1 MKRVSITLYGKS
13 YEFATDGSEELINY
27 VNRRIKD
34 LQLNYKNLY
43 EEIPFDELLV
53 LMLCDLLE
61 QEYNL
66 KKNIEST
73 LFRLK
78 EKLKNVL
85 Q

>member
-43 EEIPFDELLV
+43 EEVPFDELLV

-66 KKNIEST
+66 KVNIEGT

-78 EKLKNVL
+78 EKLKSVL

>member
-1 MKRVSITLYGKS
+1 MKKVSITLYEKS

-27 VNRRIKD
+27 VNKRIKD
-34 LQLNYKNLY
+34 LQLNYRNLY

-66 KKNIEST
+66 QRKIEDTFSK
-73 LFRLK
+73 LR
-78 EKLKNVL
+78 EKIKNVL